1 MAQVSW
7 RAPDELVSQVKA
19 VAAREGRSLNE
30 YLTRV
35 LSAVVD
41 PDTADD
47 EMSSLRERLAR
58 AGILA
63 APTPA
68 VGAPDPVAVAEARR
82 EVAGSGIH
90 LAELLSED
98 RG

>member
-7 RAPDELVSQVKA
+7 RAPEALVEQVKA

-35 LSAVVD
+35 LTAVVD

-47 EMSSLRERLAR
+47 EMTSLRERLAR

-63 APTPA
+63 PPTAA
-68 VGAPDPVAVAEARR
+68 VAAPDPIAVADARR
-82 EVAGSGIH
+82 EIARSGV
-90 LAELLSED
+90 LVSDLVSED

>member
-7 RAPDELVSQVKA
+7 RAPDTLVEQVKA

-35 LSAVVD
+35 LTAVVD

-47 EMSSLRERLAR
+47 EMTSLRERLAR

-63 APTPA
+63 APERRRER
-68 VGAPDPVAVAEARR
+68 PDPIAVAAARR
-82 EVAGSGIH
+82 EFAESGIV
-90 LAELLSED
+90 AADVVSEQ

>member
-7 RAPDELVSQVKA
+7 RADDALVEQVKA

-35 LSAVVD
+35 LTAAVD

-47 EMSSLRERLAR
+47 ELAGLRERLAR

-63 APTPA
+63 PPTPA
-68 VGAPDPVAVAEARR
+68 VPEPDPVAVADARR
-82 EVAGSGIH
+82 EVAESGVRVSDVI
-90 LAELLSED
+90 SEE

>member
-7 RAPDELVSQVKA
+7 RAPDALVEQVKA

-30 YLTRV
+30 YVTRV
-35 LSAVVD
+35 LRAAVD

-47 EMSSLRERLAR
+47 DMTVLRERLAR

-63 APTPA
+63 APEPA
-68 VGAPDPVAVAEARR
+68 RSRPDPVLVAEARR
-82 EVAGSGIH
+82 EFATSGV
-90 LAELLSED
+90 LASDVVSEQ

>member
-7 RAPDELVSQVKA
+7 RAPEALVEQVKA

-35 LSAVVD
+35 LTAVVD

-47 EMSSLRERLAR
+47 EMTSLRERLAR
-58 AGILA
+58 AGILGPPRA
-63 APTPA
+63 TG
-68 VGAPDPVAVAEARR
+68 GAPDPDAVAEARR
-82 EVAGSGIH
+82 EFAESGISASD
-90 LAELLSED
+90 LVSEQ

>member
-7 RAPDELVSQVKA
+7 RAPDALVEQVKA

-35 LSAVVD
+35 LTAVVD
-41 PDTADD
+41 PVTAAD
-47 EMSSLRERLAR
+47 EMTGLRERLAR

-63 APTPA
+63 PHTPA
-68 VGAPDPVAVAEARR
+68 VAAPDPVAVADARR
-82 EVAGSGIH
+82 ELGRSEVVVSDLVADGR
-90 LAELLSED
+90 E
-98 RG
+98 

>member
-7 RAPDELVSQVKA
+7 RAPAALVDQVKA

-35 LSAVVD
+35 LTAAVD

-47 EMSSLRERLAR
+47 EMTSLRERLAR

-63 APTPA
+63 PPTP
-68 VGAPDPVAVAEARR
+68 PVAAPNPAAVADARR
-82 EVAGSGIH
+82 EIGHSGV
-90 LAELLSED
+90 LVSDLVTEG
-98 RG
+98 RK

>member
-1 MAQVSW
+1 MSQVSW
-7 RAPDELVSQVKA
+7 RAPDALVDQVKA

-35 LSAVVD
+35 LRAAVD

-47 EMSSLRERLAR
+47 EMMSLRERLAR
-58 AGILA
+58 AGLLA
-63 APTPA
+63 TPEPA
-68 VGAPDPVAVAEARR
+68 RSRPDPVVVAEARR
-82 EVAGSGIH
+82 ELGGSG
-90 LAELLSED
+90 LLGSDMVSEG